1 VCYNEVQNIKLG
13 EFCPFLYEKVFYK
26 NKKEKL
32 KMIRKLQGQKAR
44 IAILITLI
52 VTSLVEVLF
61 RAIVMKE
68 AALGIANA
76 GEQVAIIVLAAVVLL
91 FMAKKNDKLSYVA
104 CGALVAYFVMDQLI
118 ELPGMIG
125 NLIANVSEPAIIISV
140 TIRLLTMVGIVAIA
154 ALLAEYVND
163 GSIYNRAFN
172 VVFWITIVLHVAS
185 IAVSASGLFLPASSA
200 EFALLQKQNV
210 LIIFNEIYR
219 IVMVVL
225 FTSFAYDS
233 AKRQLN
239 RENLTK

>member
-1 VCYNEVQNIKLG
+1 MIK
-13 EFCPFLYEKVFYK
+13 
-26 NKKEKL
+26 
-32 KMIRKLQGQKAR
+32 KLQGEKAR
-44 IAILITLI
+44 IVILLALIITA
-52 VTSLVEVLF
+52 LVDVF
-61 RAIVMKE
+61 YRAIVMKE

-76 GEQVAIIVLAAVVLL
+76 GEQVAIIVLAAIILL
-91 FMAKKNDKLSYVA
+91 FMAKKNDKISYIS
-104 CGALVAYFVMDQLI
+104 CGALIAYFVMDQLI

-125 NLIANVSEPAIIISV
+125 NLIANVSEPAIIISI

-172 VVFWITIVLHVAS
+172 VVFWLTILLHVAS
-185 IAVSASGLFLPASSA
+185 VAFSVVGLVLTSNLAEVPNASEL
-200 EFALLQKQNV
+200 ALLQKQNV
-210 LIIFNEIYR
+210 LIILNEIYR

-239 RENLTK
+239 R

>member
-1 VCYNEVQNIKLG
+1 MIK
-13 EFCPFLYEKVFYK
+13 
-26 NKKEKL
+26 
-32 KMIRKLQGQKAR
+32 KLQGEKAR

-52 VTSLVEVLF
+52 ITSLVDVLF

-76 GEQVAIIVLAAVVLL
+76 GEQVAIIALAAAVLL
-91 FMAKKNDKLSYVA
+91 FMAKKNDKISYIA
-104 CGALVAYFVMDQLI
+104 CGALIAYFVMDQLI

-125 NLIANVSEPAIIISV
+125 NLIANISEPAIIISV
-140 TIRLLTMVGIVAIA
+140 TIRLLTMVGIIAIA
-154 ALLAEYVND
+154 VLLAEYVND

-172 VVFWITIVLHVAS
+172 VVFWLTVLLHVAS
-185 IAVSASGLFLPASSA
+185 VAFSVVGLVLTSNLAEVPNASEL
-200 EFALLQKQNV
+200 ALLQKQNV
-210 LIIFNEIYR
+210 LIILNEIYR

-239 RENLTK
+239 R

>member
-1 VCYNEVQNIKLG
+1 MIK
-13 EFCPFLYEKVFYK
+13 
-26 NKKEKL
+26 
-32 KMIRKLQGQKAR
+32 KLQGEKAR
-44 IAILITLI
+44 IVILLALIITA
-52 VTSLVEVLF
+52 LVDVF
-61 RAIVMKE
+61 YRAIVMKE

-76 GEQVAIIVLAAVVLL
+76 GEQVAIIVLAAIILL
-91 FMAKKNDKLSYVA
+91 FMAKKNDKISYIS
-104 CGALVAYFVMDQLI
+104 CGALIAYFVMDQLI

-125 NLIANVSEPAIIISV
+125 NLIANVSEPAIIISI

-172 VVFWITIVLHVAS
+172 VVFWLTILLHVAS
-185 IAVSASGLFLPASSA
+185 VAFSVVGLVLTSNLAEVPNASEL
-200 EFALLQKQNV
+200 ALLQKQNV
-210 LIIFNEIYR
+210 LIILNEIYR